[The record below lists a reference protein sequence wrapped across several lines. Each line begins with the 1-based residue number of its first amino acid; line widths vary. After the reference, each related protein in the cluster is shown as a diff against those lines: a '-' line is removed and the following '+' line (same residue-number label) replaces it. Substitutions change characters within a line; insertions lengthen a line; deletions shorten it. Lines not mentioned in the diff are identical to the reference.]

1 MELVNRPILAID
13 IGSTKICAII
23 GELKDG
29 QIEIAGHG
37 ISKSQGIKKGAISN
51 IELASRSIKNAVD
64 DAKRVAGINPT
75 SATISISGAYVKSL
89 KSTGVVNIPN
99 QEISINEINRVMQTA
114 LYNANIPNEFEV
126 LHVLPYKFKI
136 DEQDFIEDPNGMNAS
151 RMKVSAHI
159 VMTSKSNL
167 GNLKKAVNAAGIEI
181 SKIVLSGYASALAV
195 LSENDKERGVAVID
209 LGGQTSNLVIHLGN
223 AIQYNNYLAVGSNH
237 ITNDLSIALHTPLDV
252 AEELKIAKASLLE
265 SDGGEVQLSII
276 GDEHNL
282 NLVSLEIVQSIV
294 YSRMEE
300 TLTILI
306 DLLNKSN
313 LRDQLGSGII
323 LTGGMTLIE
332 GTRELAQALI
342 PNMPIRI
349 GKPSNIAN
357 IEDLN
362 SPEFSTAIGLI
373 QYESGKH
380 TEYELEGSNK
390 TMLHSKD
397 YIAKDSLQDIAG
409 IQKINSMG
417 KPKISVSTPSFDDDK
432 NNSNDLFKD
441 LSQESKKN
449 QNNPLDNF
457 MDWAKK
463 IF

>member
-1 MELVNRPILAID
+1 MNKAILAID

-23 GELKDG
+23 GEIKDG

-51 IELASRSIKNAVD
+51 IELASRSIKDAVD
-64 DAKRVAGINPT
+64 DAKRVAGVNPT
-75 SATISISGAYVKSL
+75 TATISISGAYVKSL
-89 KSTGVVNIPN
+89 QSSGVVNIPN

-114 LYNANIPNEFEV
+114 LYNANIPNEFEI

-151 RMKVSAHI
+151 RMEVDTHI
-159 VMTSKSNL
+159 IITGKSNL

-181 SKIVLSGYASALAV
+181 SKVVLSGYASSLAV
-195 LSENDKERGVAVID
+195 TSANDKERGVAVID
-209 LGGQTSNLVIHLGN
+209 LGGQTSNLVVHVGN
-223 AIQYNNYLAVGSNH
+223 AIQYNSFLPVGSNH

-252 AEELKIAKASLLE
+252 AEELKVQKASLLE
-265 SDGGEVQLSII
+265 TVGGEVKLSII
-276 GDEHNL
+276 GDEQNL
-282 NLVSLEIVQSIV
+282 NLVSLDIVQNII

-300 TLTILI
+300 TLVLLT
-306 DLLNKSN
+306 DLLNKSD
-313 LRDQLGSGII
+313 LKEHLGAGII

-342 PNMPIRI
+342 PNIPIRI
-349 GKPSNIAN
+349 GKPTNISNIS
-357 IEDLN
+357 EDLN
-362 SPEFSTAIGLI
+362 SPEFSTVIGLL

-380 TEYELEGSNK
+380 TEYELEGNK
-390 TMLHSKD
+390 TMLHSKE
-397 YIAKDSLQDIAG
+397 YKPKESLQDITG
-409 IQKINSMG
+409 FQDINSDT
-417 KPKISVSTPSFDDDK
+417 KPKISVSTPSFHDEKD
-432 NNSNDLFKD
+432 NSIDLFKD
-441 LSQESKKN
+441 LSQEPQKN

-457 MDWAKK
+457 VDWAKK

>member
-1 MELVNRPILAID
+1 VNKPILAID

-23 GELKDG
+23 GEIKDG

-51 IELASRSIKNAVD
+51 IELASRSIKDAVD
-64 DAKRVAGINPT
+64 DAKRVAGINLT
-75 SATISISGAYVKSL
+75 TATISISGAYVKSL
-89 KSTGVVNIPN
+89 QSSGVVNIPN

-114 LYNANIPNEFEV
+114 LYNANIPNEFDI

-151 RMKVSAHI
+151 RMEVNTHI
-159 VMTSKSNL
+159 IITGKSTL

-181 SKIVLSGYASALAV
+181 SKVVLSGYASSLAV
-195 LSENDKERGVAVID
+195 ISENDKERGVAVID
-209 LGGQTSNLVIHLGN
+209 LGGETSNIVVHAGN
-223 AIQYNNYLAVGSNH
+223 SIQYNGFLPVGSNH

-252 AEELKIAKASLLE
+252 AEDLKISKGSLLE
-265 SDGGEVQLSII
+265 NEGGEVKLSII
-276 GDEHNL
+276 GDEKNL
-282 NLVSLEIVQSIV
+282 NLVSLDIVHNII

-300 TLTILI
+300 TLSILN
-306 DLLNKSN
+306 DLLNKSS
-313 LRDQLGSGII
+313 LKDQLGAGII

-332 GTRELAQALI
+332 GTRELAQAI
-342 PNMPIRI
+342 MPNIPIRI
-349 GKPSNIAN
+349 GQPNNINN
-357 IEDLN
+357 IIDDLN
-362 SPEFSTAIGLI
+362 SPEFSTVIGLL

-380 TEYELEGSNK
+380 TEYELEGSK
-390 TMLHSKD
+390 TMLHSKE
-397 YIAKDSLQDIAG
+397 YKHKESLQDIAG
-409 IQKINSMG
+409 FEDIDSTI
-417 KPKISVSTPSFDDDK
+417 KPKISVSTPSFNDET
-432 NNSNDLFKD
+432 NSSNDLFKD